1 MPGFIRALFE
11 YLFRVTPQWSEKDK
25 LGTVCFDELY
35 IDMDCEID
43 LKLDMAINPTNKKDC
58 FVMMSALRLLS
69 VHTGQAFK
77 KYFPRDKG
85 KQALGDLIICVAK
98 AYKIMTS
105 RCMLN
110 KKDNWK
116 SALRMHYNKQF
127 GILNQL
133 HTLMRKI
140 KFSSPQIYFQTGIIR
155 TIQSIL
161 ALHDHMKWKLNL
173 PYLMTSHC
181 DQNYTEAF
189 NGQIRLGNGSGVRN
203 PTSLTLNYRIAKKLA
218 CSIIEDESFYIFDLE
233 EILQQ
238 DLDLH
243 KFTALSKQVPGVR
256 LLRSLKESQADGM
269 YWAAGYVALRMK
281 NIQILGAY
289 ESDATND
296 HAKNTFTKLMNMG
309 GLTLPLKTWLRDYH
323 QMESWF
329 QAWHPKGSV
338 RPGRGLTVF
347 PHIVSALE

>member
-1 MPGFIRALFE
+1 
-11 YLFRVTPQWSEKDK
+11 
-25 LGTVCFDELY
+25 
-35 IDMDCEID
+35 MDCEID

-140 KFSSPQIYFQTGIIR
+140 KFSSPQIYFQAGIIR